1 MQILGNLPS
10 LSQYGAGLKDKKT
23 LLRLD
28 LNVPLIDGKVGD
40 ATRIERSLP
49 SVKFLL
55 DAGARVAILSHLG
68 RPKGN
73 VVPELSLAPLVSA
86 LHEHGLE
93 NIRPTVVSEW
103 DKAADALQGDY
114 RLVLVE
120 NLRFSPGEEEDS
132 PDFAAALAK
141 GFDLYVN
148 DAFSCAHRAHASV
161 HALARLLPAYAGF
174 NLEAEVAALESAL
187 ENPKRP
193 VMAIVGGAKVS
204 TKLSILTHLITRLDY
219 LAIGGG
225 MANSFLAA
233 QGVEVGASLCERDQL
248 DVARNVL
255 ESAKKAGC
263 EILLPSDVVLGK
275 NLAADQPRRQV
286 RLGDSQTPQ
295 KQMIKEDDMILD
307 IGDETIA
314 HLGEK
319 LRACRTLLW
328 NGPLG
333 VFETPPFDEGTNRL
347 AMLAAEQT
355 KKGDLMSIAGGG
367 DTLAALNHA
376 LKTDDPMPGDPMMGM
391 SYVSTAGGAF
401 LEWLEGRPLPGI
413 EILRQS
419 PSGH

>member
-1 MQILGNLPS
+1 MKLPS

-28 LNVPLIDGKVGD
+28 LNVPLTNGKVGD

-49 SVKFLL
+49 TLKFLS

-68 RPKGN
+68 RPKGK

-86 LHEHGLE
+86 LREHGLE

-103 DKAADALQGDY
+103 DKASAALQGDC
-114 RLVLVE
+114 RMVLVE

-132 PDFAAALAK
+132 ADFAAALAT

-286 RLGDSQTPQ
+286 RLGEDQA
-295 KQMIKEDDMILD
+295 IKKDDMILD

-376 LKTDDPMPGDPMMGM
+376 LKTNDPMIGM

-413 EILRQS
+413 EVLRQS
-419 PSGH
+419 PSGHSQA